1 MRKAPGVAHQVRVA
15 VATDPS
21 GEFSLQYSPELV
33 VAAEH
38 LAEERISPNIKCK
51 EFQKGQRVDI

>member
-1 MRKAPGVAHQVRVA
+1 VAHQVRVA

-21 GEFSLQYSPELV
+21 GEFSLKYSPELV